1 MEIHYLI
8 SKFTWN
14 SPKPPGKKDHGRF
27 SSTLYR
33 ICQYSTTKY
42 GFDIDARVYSWFYRL
57 VSFLTTV
64 ETTWLEWPW
73 SIKWYTISVC
83 PYSTTKYGLDIDA
96 LFIVGFTG
104 WLFFHRGQNHLVR
117 KTMVD

>member
-1 MEIHYLI
+1 MVDLVVHYIEFANIRPLNMVLI
-8 SKFTWN
+8 FM
-14 SPKPPGKKDHGRF
+14 
-27 SSTLYR
+27 
-33 ICQYSTTKY
+33 
-42 GFDIDARVYSWFYRL
+42 RVFYSWFYRL
-57 VSFLTTV
+57 VSFYTTV
-64 ETTWLEWPW
+64 KTTWLESPW
-73 SIKWYTISVC
+73 SIKWYNKSIC